1 MAHRHGSAAQRIK
14 PSFAR
19 FSLSCA
25 CFVFQKVRRGWLCSR
40 EERKRTS
47 GFRTSLVPDHFN
59 MDAKPSHGG
68 KWKLMGSDEKKAA
81 VDEEMKRM
89 NRLPSNS
96 SYKSHRL
103 RVLNKVLQLMSTQ
116 SLVSVSQRTPSQEEE
131 LELLFASLSL

>member
-1 MAHRHGSAAQRIK
+1 MARQPNVLDLVLPDFLFPAPA
-14 PSFAR
+14 SF
-19 FSLSCA
+19 SS
-25 CFVFQKVRRGWLCSR
+25 KVRRGWLCSR
-40 EERKRTS
+40 EERKRTG

-116 SLVSVSQRTPSQEEE
+116 RTPSQEEE